1 MAPSAVDAPTPP
13 LPAREE
19 RTYPPARIFNVKET
33 KFTEPVLPQPDGREK
48 ALARPDGEAAIV
60 IDNGS
65 STVRAGW
72 SFESTPRV
80 SIPPIMAKYRDR
92 KLGKTYSFAGYDCY
106 AETNAKGHIRNAF
119 ELGTGI
125 VSNWDVEEHVL
136 DWTFL
141 KLGMNDAEGAIDLP
155 IVMTEAV
162 ANLPYSRKSMNE
174 IIFECYGAPSLAT
187 GIDSLFSYR
196 YNNGQTGLVV
206 SSSYSSTHIIPVYNS
221 KAMLA
226 QAIRLNWGGWHAAE
240 YLLKLMRLKYPA
252 FTGKLNASQAEHM
265 LRDHCYVSKAYN
277 DELRTYLDWTGLED
291 RDVVMQYPFTEEIV
305 VQKSEEELARIAERK
320 KESGR
325 RLQEQAAK
333 MRLEKLIRKE
343 KELEYYKK
351 LAVKLADA
359 NKKDTKR
366 LLDAEDMKDEAQLER
381 TIKEL
386 DKSIRRARTKDVGGD
401 PEEEQEAP
409 DFSLLEVP
417 DDQLDEAGLKAKRH
431 QRLLK
436 SNHEARARAKAEKEA
451 EKARVAEEE
460 RLDRERRENDLERW
474 LEEKRIARENTL
486 QKIKERERL
495 KADLGNRKSLASQMR
510 MKSIANLASDN
521 PRGKRRRGGDDDNF
535 GANDDDWGVYRQ
547 IAVGE
552 GSDEEE
558 GEEDL
563 GVTLAGLEEDLL
575 RYDPNFTHEHTWEAQ
590 NDWNK
595 SLLHAF
601 MRGPRPFD
609 ASSQAEIHQMHLNVE
624 RIRVPEVV
632 FQPSIAG
639 VDQAGLIE
647 ITGDILTQRLVGL
660 TGVNRNDFLRDIFL
674 TGGNTLYENFDHRLR
689 EGLTP
694 LLLSDSPL
702 KLRKAGD
709 ALLDAWRGAAQWV
722 GTPAWKAATV
732 TKAEFQEKGQD
743 YMKPHH
749 TYSVPH
755 ATKWENTDKGIPT
768 QIYAKSP
775 PPSSPPLFHSTA
787 LPNFS
792 PHMRAPSLLRDE
804 PPLLTALTGVLGA
817 RHGQFIPVMSQ
828 RERSF
833 AHPV

>member
-1 MAPSAVDAPTPP
+1 MAPSATD
-13 LPAREE
+13 LPALPVRQEK
-19 RTYPPARIFNVKET
+19 TYPPPRIYNVKET
-33 KFTEPVLPQPDGREK
+33 KFEKPTPPQPDGREE
-48 ALARPDGEAAIV
+48 ALARPAGSVAIV

-65 STVRAGW
+65 SAVRAGW
-72 SFESTPRV
+72 SFESKPRF

-106 AETNAKGHIRNAF
+106 SDTTARGHIRNAF
-119 ELGTGI
+119 EAGTGI

-141 KLGMNDAEGAIDLP
+141 KLGMNNADGAIDLP

-174 IIFECYGAPSLAT
+174 IIFECYQAPSLAL

-196 YNNGQTGLVV
+196 YNKGQTGLVV
-206 SSSYSSTHIIPVYNS
+206 SSSYSSTHVIPVFDS
-221 KAMLA
+221 KAMLP

-240 YLLKLMRLKYPA
+240 YLLKLIRLKYPS
-252 FTGKLNASQAEHM
+252 FPGKLNASQAEHM
-265 LRDHCYVSKAYN
+265 IRDHCYISKSYD
-277 DELRTYLDWTGLED
+277 DELRSYLDWSGLED
-291 RDVVMQYPFTEEIV
+291 RDIVIQYPYTEEVV

-333 MRLEKLIRKE
+333 MRLEKLMRKE
-343 KELEYYKK
+343 QELEYYKK
-351 LAVKLADA
+351 LQEKINDA

-366 LLDAEDMKDEAQLER
+366 LLDAEDMKDEQHLER

-386 DKSIRRARTKDVGGD
+386 DKSIKRARTKDVGGD
-401 PEEEQEAP
+401 PEEEQETP

-451 EKARVAEEE
+451 EKARIAEEE
-460 RLDRERRENDLERW
+460 RLDRERRENDLEGW
-474 LEEKRIARENTL
+474 LEEKRVARNLTL
-486 QKIKERERL
+486 QKMKERDRL
-495 KADLGNRKSLASQMR
+495 KADLGNRKSLASQIR

-521 PRGKRRRGGDDDNF
+521 PRGKRRRGNDDDNF

-547 IAVGE
+547 IQVGE
-552 GSDEEE
+552 GGSDDEE

-563 GVTLAGLEEDLL
+563 EGTLKALEEDLL
-575 RYDPNFTHEHTWEAQ
+575 RYDEGFTHEHTWEAQ

-601 MRGPRPFD
+601 LRGPRPFNP
-609 ASSQAEIHQMHLNVE
+609 SSQAEIHQIHLNVE

-639 VDQAGLIE
+639 VDQAGLVE
-647 ITGDILTQRLVGL
+647 IAGDILTQRLVGIPGL
-660 TGVNRNDFLRDIFL
+660 NRDDFLKDIFL
-674 TGGNTLYENFDHRLR
+674 TGGNTLFEGFDERLR
-689 EGLTP
+689 QGLTP
-694 LLLSDSPL
+694 LLPVDSPL
-702 KLRKAGD
+702 NIRRAGD
-709 ALLDAWRGAAQWV
+709 AVLDAWKGAAQWV
-722 GTPAWKAATV
+722 GTPSWKSALV
-732 TKAEFQEKGQD
+732 TKAEYQEKGHD
-743 YMKPHH
+743 YIKQ
-749 TYSVPH
+749 SGDVR
-755 ATKWENTDKGIPT
+755 
-768 QIYAKSP
+768 YAVNCRC
-775 PPSSPPLFHSTA
+775 LA
-787 LPNFS
+787 
-792 PHMRAPSLLRDE
+792 
-804 PPLLTALTGVLGA
+804 
-817 RHGQFIPVMSQ
+817 
-828 RERSF
+828 
-833 AHPV
+833 

>member
-1 MAPSAVDAPTPP
+1 MAPSAIDTPMPP
-13 LPAREE
+13 LPVREAK
-19 RTYPPARIFNVKET
+19 TYPPAKIFNVKET
-33 KFTEPVLPQPDGREK
+33 KFDSFVAPQSDGREK
-48 ALARPDGEAAIV
+48 ALAMAQSDQDAAIV

-65 STVRAGW
+65 SAVRAGW
-72 SFESTPRV
+72 SFESKPRLN
-80 SIPPIMAKYRDR
+80 IPPIMAKYRDR
-92 KLGKTYSFAGYDCY
+92 KLGKTYSFAGLDCY
-106 AETNAKGHIRNAF
+106 ADTTARGHIRNAF
-119 ELGTGI
+119 EAGTGI

-141 KLGMNDAEGAIDLP
+141 KLGMNDADGAIDVP

-174 IIFECYGAPSLAT
+174 IIFECYQAPSLAI

-196 YNNGQTGLVV
+196 YNKGQTGLVV
-206 SSSYSSTHIIPVYNS
+206 SSSYSSTHVIPVFNS

-240 YLLKLMRLKYPA
+240 YLLKLIRLKYPS
-252 FTGKLNASQAEHM
+252 FPGKLNASQTEHM
-265 LRDHCYVSKAYN
+265 LREHCYVSKSYD
-277 DELRTYLDWTGLED
+277 DELRSYLDWTGLED
-291 RDVVMQYPFTEEIV
+291 RDIVIQYPFTEEII

-333 MRLEKLIRKE
+333 MRLDKLMRKE
-343 KELEYYKK
+343 QELEYFKK
-351 LAVKLADA
+351 LQEKINDA

-366 LLDAEDMKDEAQLER
+366 LLDSDDLKDEAHLER

-386 DKSIRRARTKDVGGD
+386 EKSIKRARTKDVGGD

-417 DDQLDEAGLKAKRH
+417 DDQLDDAGLKAKRH

-451 EKARVAEEE
+451 EKARIAEEE
-460 RLDRERRENDLERW
+460 RLDRERRENDLEGW
-474 LEEKRIARENTL
+474 LEEKRVARENTL
-486 QKIKERERL
+486 QRMKERDRL
-495 KADLGNRKSLASQMR
+495 KADLGNRKSLASQIR

-552 GSDEEE
+552 GGSDDEE

-563 GVTLAGLEEDLL
+563 MSNLKTLEEDLL
-575 RYDPNFTHEHTWEAQ
+575 RYDPSFTHEHTWEAQ

-601 MRGPRPFD
+601 LRGPRPFD
-609 ASSQAEIHQMHLNVE
+609 AASQAEIHQIHLNVE

-639 VDQAGLIE
+639 VDQAGLVE
-647 ITGDILTQRLVGL
+647 IAGDILTQRLVGL
-660 TGVNRNDFLRDIFL
+660 GGINRDDFLRDVFL
-674 TGGNTLYENFDHRLR
+674 TGGNTLFEGFDDRLR
-689 EGLTP
+689 QGLTP
-694 LLLSDSPL
+694 LLPAGAPL
-702 KLRKAGD
+702 NIRRAGD
-709 ALLDAWRGAAQWV
+709 ALLDAWRGAAEWV
-722 GTPAWKAATV
+722 GTPSWKAATV
-732 TKAEFQEKGQD
+732 TRAEFQEKGQD
-743 YMKPHH
+743 YLKEHDMGNSYP
-749 TYSVPH
+749 
-755 ATKWENTDKGIPT
+755 
-768 QIYAKSP
+768 
-775 PPSSPPLFHSTA
+775 
-787 LPNFS
+787 
-792 PHMRAPSLLRDE
+792 
-804 PPLLTALTGVLGA
+804 
-817 RHGQFIPVMSQ
+817 
-828 RERSF
+828 
-833 AHPV
+833 